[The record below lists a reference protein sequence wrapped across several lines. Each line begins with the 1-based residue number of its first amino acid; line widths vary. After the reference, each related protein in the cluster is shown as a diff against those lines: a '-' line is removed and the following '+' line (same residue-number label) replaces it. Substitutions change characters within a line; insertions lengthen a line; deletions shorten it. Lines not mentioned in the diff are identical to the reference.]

1 MTAVIS
7 PHVRCR
13 IPRRTLVPV
22 VALQALKPFPAASY
36 CLVADAAADQNRP
49 TEASGQ
55 SASIVVRRLRDGAP
69 SRDRVR
75 CEAQLAR
82 VERFDTENEPHQLVN
97 IQQTQPSLCRV

>member
-7 PHVRCR
+7 PHLRCR
-13 IPRRTLVPV
+13 TPRRTLVPV

-69 SRDRVR
+69 SRDRVH

-82 VERFDTENEPHQLVN
+82 VERFDTENELHQLVN
-97 IQQTQPSLCRV
+97 IQQSQPSLRRV